1 LGLILDG
8 RWSMVREHHHSYHL
22 QSPISNLHNKQ
33 QKRNSK
39 FTIQF
44 NSRSILIES
53 NSHGRSNVQ
62 RFTLGTNHSTTPC
75 RPSHNNNDSD
85 HPRSP
90 DTLCCTTNH
99 SFLPHQTLPFTFT
112 ATAASKSNQHPP
124 EEYTETNSSI
134 QIETDNSNTQKAAIA
149 NLPCGSSRKK
159 SFHFPSASIEFTPNP
174 TKRLSA
180 TSSRSGCHRSG
191 CQLDGCPMGHD
202 SG

>member
-1 LGLILDG
+1 MKKETELCFPVYSSPPKLEGDAPHLGGLDWCQHTNG
-8 RWSMVREHHHSYHL
+8 TIGLMAEHINRM
-22 QSPISNLHNKQ
+22 PTNLHNKQ
-33 QKRNSK
+33 QKRNSIQ

-99 SFLPHQTLPFTFT
+99 SFLPHQALPFTFTATFT
-112 ATAASKSNQHPP
+112 ATAASKSNQQQP
-124 EEYTETNSSI
+124 EEHTETNSSI
-134 QIETDNSNTQKAAIA
+134 
-149 NLPCGSSRKK
+149 
-159 SFHFPSASIEFTPNP
+159 
-174 TKRLSA
+174 
-180 TSSRSGCHRSG
+180 
-191 CQLDGCPMGHD
+191 
-202 SG
+202 